1 MKTKLLKIYV
11 FLLMAVTALGSLAQ
25 EFSVGNLKYKFHNGY
40 VYCAGLSTSAQS
52 QSNLTIIIPST
63 VNYNGTS
70 YRVTG
75 IDAQSFENATNLVG
89 VNMRFG
95 VGIIE
100 NKAFKGCTG
109 LTYVRLP
116 SSLKTIMSD
125 AFQGCTSLK
134 TVFYAGFDF
143 PWSVASTAFPSNSGM
158 NLYIPY
164 PSRKTPAAYKANST
178 FSKFADVAYSP
189 QAYDYYMDDG
199 GAYCIG
205 WPDSYGASTVRSATF
220 SGFLGGGNSNYG
232 AKYMP
237 TQASY
242 TLSGLTFSIDTIGAD
257 AFQGQSTLRTIDL
270 SNLSNLKYF
279 DSQNANEG
287 IGNVTRLVLPNSNFS
302 FGTVS
307 FLHFSSLTAFELA
320 SGSTKLSIYDGC
332 LYNYAQTTL
341 YKVPNAKIGA
351 VSYASTLKNVWYWS
365 HCNCTKITH
374 AMLPYGVTTIG
385 EGAFCNTTSLDYV
398 RIPSSVTSLSDDR
411 VFTGTKSNNWIICNI
426 SNPPT
431 VVASS
436 YFGDNSQM
444 RLFVPNNKNSVYSSA
459 GWTGFRDVN
468 YLGRQAYDYPNS
480 PVGTGGFAY
489 SVTSNASATG
499 ADGNNYGGRAHV
511 VCNGITGYDN
521 GPDLVYIPAFV
532 DIGSKRYVVN
542 KIGDEAFNNRT
553 SDFTVD
559 GCVNIDT
566 IGAYAF
572 DGQAV
577 TSYPFTH
584 NLRRIMAYAFYGSGL
599 TGTIA
604 LPYGVVMLGGHSFGN
619 GKYTRIIVPSSIG
632 SLYGSFCSGTT
643 TLTEL
648 VLNKNSAPFYNYASW
663 DLDGVPNTCRILV
676 PTGVVNQYKQNS
688 ALSSRANY
696 IKAGAYDFVYYNNYD
711 NGKWFLTVLSTAP
724 TTFQGTTYAGKAK
737 YVYHPNIQ
745 AATSAN
751 SYGFSISEI
760 DRTDPYDLR
769 DYLITEIGDSLLYGS
784 KFTSGNIPSAVTR
797 IGQSAFRNSDYQVNS
812 MILPE
817 GLTFIGHDAFYNSK
831 ITGEV
836 WIPSTVTTL
845 EEYSLCASTL
855 NSIVFPDINLPTMG
869 RCVWSQY
876 INYGVYVPNYR
887 AYQYL
892 AKATSWGS
900 GYADKLAVWIM
911 PDASTQMFSSVVPV
925 DFSGTAVKA
934 YYASAYN
941 KNNTGKELTMTQVS
955 KIPARTGVLL
965 TNLQANSRQMFDRPS
980 GSVTAPSTNYLVGTP
995 DTWVDIS
1002 EEEVGYA
1009 WFSAT
1014 SGPYSQRFVRPTTST
1029 NSTLGKAY
1037 LKLTPSEASGKPQV
1051 FTNLFPGSGS
1061 GGGIPGDVNGDG
1073 TVTAA
1078 DVTALYD
1085 YLLNNDNSHIV
1096 NGDQNGD
1103 GNITAADITAV
1114 YDVLLS
1120 N

>member
-1 MKTKLLKIYV
+1 MKAKLLKIYV
-11 FLLMAVTALGSLAQ
+11 FLLMTATALGSLAQ
-25 EFSVGNLKYKFHNGY
+25 EFSVGDLKYKFHNGY

-52 QSNLTIIIPST
+52 QSNLTITIPSA
-63 VNYNGTS
+63 VNYNGTN

-75 IDAQSFENATNLVG
+75 IDAQSFEYATNIVG

-242 TLSGLTFSIDTIGAD
+242 TLSGLTFSIDTIGAN
-257 AFQGQSTLRTIDL
+257 AFQGQSTLKTIDL

-279 DSQNANEG
+279 DSQTANEG

-385 EGAFCNTTSLDYV
+385 EGAFSNTTSLDYV

-499 ADGNNYGGRAHV
+499 ADGNNYGGRAQV

-553 SDFTVD
+553 SDFTVG

-566 IGAYAF
+566 IGVRAF
-572 DGQAV
+572 ENQAV

-599 TGTIA
+599 TGTVA
-604 LPYGVVMLGGHSFGN
+604 LPYGVVMLGGYSFGN

-648 VLNKNSAPFYNYASW
+648 VLNKNSSPFYNYASW
-663 DLDGVPNTCRILV
+663 DLDGVPTNCRILV

-751 SYGFSISEI
+751 SYGFSISET
-760 DRTDPYDLR
+760 DKTDPNDLR
-769 DYLITEIGDSLLYGS
+769 EYLITEIGDSLLYGS

-797 IGQSAFRNSDYQVNS
+797 IGQSAFRNSDYQVHS

-817 GLTFIGHDAFYNSK
+817 GLTFIGHDAFYDSK

-836 WIPSTVTTL
+836 RIPSTVTTL

-855 NSIVFPDINLPTMG
+855 TTLYFPDIPLPTMG
-869 RCVWSQY
+869 QRVWSQS
-876 INYGVYVPNYR
+876 ISEVYVPNNR
-887 AYQYL
+887 AFQYL
-892 AKATSWGS
+892 NKANSWSASYG
-900 GYADKLAVWIM
+900 DKIAVWIK
-911 PDASTQMFSSVVPV
+911 PYATTHMFSSVVPT
-925 DFSGTAVKA
+925 DFAPIHIDA

-941 KNNTGKELTMTQVS
+941 KNNTGRELTMT
-955 KIPARTGVLL
+955 KITKAPANTGLL
-965 TNLQANSRQMFDRPS
+965 LVGLTPNTEYRIDRAT
-980 GSVTAPSTNYLVGTP
+980 GSVTIPSTNYLVGTP
-995 DTWVDIS
+995 DTYVNIVDVN
-1002 EEEVGYA
+1002 VGYD
-1009 WFSAT
+1009 WNSST
-1014 SGPYSQRFVRPTTST
+1014 SGPESQRFVRPTAPT
-1029 NSTLGKAY
+1029 NSVIGRAY
-1037 LKLTPSEASGKPQV
+1037 LKLSPSEASGKTQV
-1051 FTNLFPGSGS
+1051 FTNLFPGSS
-1061 GGGIPGDVNGDG
+1061 SSIPGDVNGDG
-1073 TVTAA
+1073 HVSSV
-1078 DVTALYD
+1078 DVTALYN
-1085 YLLNNDNSHIV
+1085 YLLNNDSSDIV
-1096 NGDQNGD
+1096 NGDQDGD
-1103 GNITAADITAV
+1103 GHISSVDVTVVYNI
-1114 YDVLLS
+1114 LLG